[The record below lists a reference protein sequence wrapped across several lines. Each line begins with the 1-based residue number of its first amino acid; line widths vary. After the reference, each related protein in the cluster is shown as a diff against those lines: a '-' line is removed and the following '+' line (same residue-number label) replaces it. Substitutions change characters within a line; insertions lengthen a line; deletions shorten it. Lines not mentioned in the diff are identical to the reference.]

1 MATAS
6 EMFFNELARHG
17 HEVLL
22 EKVVSGT
29 VRFDLARGGRIE
41 RWHVAVEKGDVK
53 VSRRNA
59 AAECVVRMDAELF
72 ERIVSGEQ
80 NAMAAFIR
88 GEVKIEG
95 DLDLL
100 MLFQRLFPG
109 PPHTRDQV
117 PAAGY
122 ARRQR

>member
-1 MATAS
+1 MANVT
-6 EMFFNELARHG
+6 EMFFNEVARHS
-17 HEVLL
+17 HEPLL
-22 EKVVSGT
+22 EKMSGT

-41 RWHVAVEKGDVK
+41 RWHVSVKKGDVK

-59 AAECVVRMDAELF
+59 AAESVVRMDAKLF
-72 ERIVSGEQ
+72 ERIVNGEE
-80 NAMAAFIR
+80 NAMAAVLR
-88 GEVKIEG
+88 GAVRIEG

-100 MLFQRLFPG
+100 MVFQRLFPG
-109 PPHTRDQV
+109 PPHAREQV